1 MTDDLIRQLIA
12 AGLTKQQATS
22 VTTEKLINLFMK
34 EDGKILISE
43 AKRQVDEMR
52 SLLVNL
58 KQDYYKL
65 KNELES
71 VSKSIIGVRDAQERY
86 GEITDGKAKNVI
98 ALYSA
103 LIAVSQKAGA
113 SPSEAVNSAS
123 FTMYAFLGGQAKREI
138 TFSPVT
144 GINEETI
151 TPKSIRRI

>member
-1 MTDDLIRQLIA
+1 MTEDLIRQLMA

-22 VTTEKLINLFMK
+22 VTTEKLIQIFMK

-52 SLLVNL
+52 SLLASL
-58 KQDYYKL
+58 KEDYYDL
-65 KNELES
+65 KKELEN
-71 VSKSIIGVRDAQERY
+71 VSKSILGVHEAQEQY
-86 GEITDGKAKNVI
+86 GEITDEKAKDVV

-113 SPSEAVNSAS
+113 SASESVNAAG

-138 TFSPVT
+138 TLSPAS
-144 GINEETI
+144 GIKEEY
-151 TPKSIRRI
+151 TPKAMKRR